1 MSMGFEPRIVS
12 QPSMMASA
20 TDGAIKLPE
29 SRVAQIREWLLL
41 LLRFAITRDPSDQ
54 AVVRSVASEIDSFGP
69 QRRQPAPSFFRRT
82 SNEVCEAIITT
93 DNPMRNAILAKHLAR
108 IEDLRLRRAFHAAI
122 DLTDTSPQASSET
135 KRPDLW
141 AGLPR

>member
-1 MSMGFEPRIVS
+1 MGFEPRTVS
-12 QPSMMASA
+12 QPSMMAA
-20 TDGAIKLPE
+20 ARDDAIKLPE
-29 SRVAQIREWLLL
+29 SRVAQIREWLL

-54 AVVRSVASEIDSFGP
+54 AVVRSVANEIDSFGP